1 MGDSEVISIPLKR
14 TTSSLLPESIR
25 RMTAMASVA
34 KSNGIIYWYG
44 LNGDVLDESDG
55 SGNITN
61 EYVFLGGKRIAWIA
75 VR

>member
-1 MGDSEVISIPLKR
+1 
-14 TTSSLLPESIR
+14 
-25 RMTAMASVA
+25 MTAMASVA